1 MRIACKSFVCN
12 TLVDGTLTLEVEQP
26 QFIRPEEVNEI
37 GHEEVLYREDVA
49 RLMKKS
55 IRSIE
60 RIRIPWVRGKGRP
73 FILAS
78 ALREYL
84 ANKPRR
90 HR

>member
-1 MRIACKSFVCN
+1 MRIVCKSFLCN
-12 TLVDGTLTLEVEQP
+12 TLVDGTLFLEIEQP
-26 QFIRPEEVNEI
+26 QLTRPDEVNEI
-37 GHEEVLYREDVA
+37 GHEEVLYRTDVA

-55 IRSIE
+55 VRTIE
-60 RIRIPWVRGKGRP
+60 RIAIPWVRGKGRP

-78 ALREYL
+78 ELRRYL